1 MGLAGNISQCC
12 PILRVLQADTIRH
25 PVAVRWAQGL
35 HVGMAPVGMDAN
47 DGERDCLFAGAA
59 VPSRFKL
66 VRINRSYI

>member
-1 MGLAGNISQCC
+1 M
-12 PILRVLQADTIRH
+12 
-25 PVAVRWAQGL
+25 
-35 HVGMAPVGMDAN
+35 GMAPMGMDAN